1 MVFNLMGIKIKIV
14 TLQKRVM
21 IDRPHLIKQIRKKGL
36 DNTYT
41 NTVL

>member
-1 MVFNLMGIKIKIV
+1 
-14 TLQKRVM
+14 M